1 VEFKQ
6 LLLVASILATNVYLD
21 AQSDTHGGADSADRD
36 SAAIIALEQRD
47 AAAAKVNDVETLVSL
62 WTSDGVLLQPK
73 AQPVVGIAAIRQLLE
88 AQRQQTAMIETLSYE
103 EDWKERRNLG
113 NEAYEWGETAEWQR
127 SIPNCVCH
135 SGPSPPAR
143 RVVEVCARGDHAGS
157 AQELTCRAPH
167 HDQN

>member
-1 VEFKQ
+1 MEFKQ

-113 NEAYEWGETAEWQR
+113 NEAYEWGEISVTGKL
-127 SIPNCVCH
+127 PNGREASQTVFAIRVLRRQPDG
-135 SGPSPPAR
+135 SWKFARVAITPAPPK
-143 RVVEVCARGDHAGS
+143 S
-157 AQELTCRAPH
+157 
-167 HDQN
+167 